1 MQENGAHTCASLHK
15 EIWGDHADGFLYF
28 VSALCFT
35 ILGLWLVVV
44 QQKFKWWASDTSLK
58 RRAYGIALHF
68 SLPGTMALLAL
79 IDPASSALW
88 RASFAIVA
96 LGCAVVIAAVRG
108 AAPDTLGKV
117 AYAGAIVLYLVV
129 GIVAI
134 GPHLIRDIG
143 LTVAPER
150 IEAVLLSA
158 LVFLGLNVAWLL
170 LFDGGPGDAPAA
182 AAG

>member
-1 MQENGAHTCASLHK
+1 
-15 EIWGDHADGFLYF
+15 
-28 VSALCFT
+28 
-35 ILGLWLVVV
+35 
-44 QQKFKWWASDTSLK
+44 
-58 RRAYGIALHF
+58 
-68 SLPGTMALLAL
+68 
-79 IDPASSALW
+79 
-88 RASFAIVA
+88 
-96 LGCAVVIAAVRG
+96 
-108 AAPDTLGKV
+108 
-117 AYAGAIVLYLVV
+117 
-129 GIVAI
+129 VAI

>member
-96 LGCAVVIAAVRG
+96 LGGAVVIAAVRG
-108 AAPDTLGKV
+108 AAPDTLGTRWRTR
-117 AYAGAIVLYLVV
+117 A
-129 GIVAI
+129 
-134 GPHLIRDIG
+134 RSSFTWSSG
-143 LTVAPER
+143 LWPSGRT
-150 IEAVLLSA
+150 SS
-158 LVFLGLNVAWLL
+158 GTS
-170 LFDGGPGDAPAA
+170 G
-182 AAG
+182 